1 MLSRFGIAL
10 LLGLLMPLSGCLYHV
25 QHRLPVD
32 ATFGSVRSAPVLRT
46 PFEVTDTK
54 RYLLKGLVPWS
65 FSSDTPQNTL
75 EAAPGRRIER
85 LEIRTEFKPLD
96 WLLSALPYASY
107 LLSQRTI
114 EVRGVYV
121 DPVPATAD
129 AQPIGFPEN

>member
-1 MLSRFGIAL
+1 MPIRFAIAFLAGL
-10 LLGLLMPLSGCLYHV
+10 LLPLSGCFYHV
-25 QHRLPVD
+25 QHQLPVD

-46 PFEVTDTK
+46 PFEVSDTK

-65 FSSDTPQNTL
+65 FSSASPKNTL
-75 EAAPGRRIER
+75 ETAPGRRIER
-85 LEIRTEFKPLD
+85 LEIRTEFQPLD
-96 WLLSALPYASY
+96 WVLAALPYASY

-129 AQPIGFPEN
+129 AP